1 MIVPVRVFL
10 VWATLVLVTGSH
22 TEFAWNTLL
31 SCAFTVAVLVFVIR
45 ATSAANWRVVWIVFL
60 IYFGVG
66 WINTLNEAV
75 LFQILPISTGFEA
88 LASGAITAFTV
99 AVLLALSLDRMK
111 GSGDPPDTALQS
123 RAPIVWIWKAAV
135 SACLY
140 FFLYCVAGAAI
151 HPFIEAFYDG
161 RKLPSLG
168 ELFVIQFLRGLLYV
182 AVTLPFIRSIALPR
196 SRAAITLGA
205 CLSIL
210 GGIAPL
216 LLPNQYMPLSI
227 RVPHLFEVGISNFVY
242 GVLLGYIMIP
252 GDSLREIHSQGTSST
267 QLVTRKAR

>member
-1 MIVPVRVFL
+1 
-10 VWATLVLVTGSH
+10 
-22 TEFAWNTLL
+22 
-31 SCAFTVAVLVFVIR
+31 
-45 ATSAANWRVVWIVFL
+45 VWIVFL

-66 WINTLNEAV
+66 WVNTLNEAV
-75 LFQILPISTGFEA
+75 LFQILPISTGFAA
-88 LASGAITAFTV
+88 LASGATTSFTV

-111 GSGDPPDTALQS
+111 GSSDPPDAALKS
-123 RAPIVWIWKAAV
+123 WPPIVWISKVAV

-151 HPFIEAFYDG
+151 HPFIKTFYEG

-182 AVTLPFIRSIALPR
+182 VVALPFIRSIALPR
-196 SRAAITLGA
+196 SRAAIILGA
-205 CLSIL
+205 CLSVL

-227 RVPHLFEVGISNFVY
+227 RLPHLFEVGISNFVY
-242 GVLLGYIMIP
+242 GVLLGYIIIP
-252 GDSLREIHSQGTSST
+252 GDSLREVRSQSPSAT
-267 QLVTRKAR
+267 QLVTHKAR